1 MFSDIIGFFYDI
13 KFADKILAV
22 NFVFVG
28 LLLAWYL
35 YKNRTYTA
43 ELNVSGLSSFEKIK
57 TPAKVYMR
65 HSLIALRILALSALI
80 LASMRPQSRS
90 SWKDVKTEGIDI
102 VMALDISSSMLAKD
116 FKPDRLEAA
125 KDVAQDFIDSRPND
139 RIALVIFSG
148 ESFTQC
154 PLTSDHAVIKNL
166 FENIHTGMVADGT
179 AIGNGL
185 ATAVSRVKDSKAK
198 SKVVILLTDGVNNQ
212 GSVAPLTAAEIA
224 KAFNVRVYT
233 IGVGTMGKALS
244 PIGMYPN
251 GQYEYGYVDVNIDE
265 QSLGEIAEM
274 TGGKYFR
281 ATDNSKLKDVYKE
294 IDRLEKTIFEEKNFT
309 NKAERFLPFAI
320 AGAILLLIEFIL
332 KNTVFRTIV

>member
-1 MFSDIIGFFYDI
+1 MFSFFNDIT
-13 KFADKILAV
+13 FANKDLLW
-22 NFVFVG
+22 
-28 LLLAWYL
+28 LLLVIPVIIAWYIF
-35 YKNRTYTA
+35 KNKTQTA
-43 ELNVSGLSSFEKIK
+43 ELKISGFQNLEGIKISPK
-57 TPAKVYMR
+57 QYLR
-65 HSLIALRILALSALI
+65 HVVIALRIMAIALLIIVLA
-80 LASMRPQSRS
+80 RPQSRS

-102 VMALDISSSMLAKD
+102 IMSLDISGSMLAKD

-125 KDVAQDFIDSRPND
+125 KEVAMDFIDSRPND
-139 RIALVIFSG
+139 RIGLVIFSG

-166 FENIHTGMVADGT
+166 FEGIHTGMVADGT

-185 ATAVSRVKDSKAK
+185 ATAISRVKDSKAK

-224 KAFNVRVYT
+224 KAFGVRVYT
-233 IGVGTMGKALS
+233 IGVGTIGQALS
-244 PIGMYPN
+244 PVAMYPN

-265 QSLGEIAEM
+265 KTLGEIADM

-281 ATDNSKLKDVYKE
+281 ATDNKKLKNIYKE

-309 NKAERFLPFAI
+309 NKAEHFLPFAI
-320 AGAILLLIEFIL
+320 SAALLLLIEFLL
-332 KNTVFRTIV
+332 KNIVFKSIP